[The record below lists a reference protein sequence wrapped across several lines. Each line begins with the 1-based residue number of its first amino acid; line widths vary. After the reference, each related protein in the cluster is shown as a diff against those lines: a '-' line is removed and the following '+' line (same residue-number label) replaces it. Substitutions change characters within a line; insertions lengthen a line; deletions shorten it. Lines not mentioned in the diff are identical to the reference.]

1 MCVQALNGTDAR
13 WLLRVK
19 HDGEQVETVLQINL
33 QISCVFCEYSELS
46 IFRFWRDRP
55 KQTKN
60 VRQRKIQN
68 TTFFKRK

>member
-1 MCVQALNGTDAR
+1 LKEKFLEECRGKL
-13 WLLRVK
+13 K
-19 HDGEQVETVLQINL
+19 
-33 QISCVFCEYSELS
+33 YSELS

-68 TTFFKRK
+68 TTFF